1 MQTVIQHFEKTESLR
16 SQNRELQTTA
26 HQHLHMWKNPKEQ
39 KARLS
44 NSYNHLQVE
53 AFMDI
58 ERQWDILMKE
68 ENDRATQLSHSY
80 ERELEILKANV
91 VSLKSTCKH
100 IIRQRQQEAKA
111 AKEKLEVCRAQIG
124 MGETINKALVTK
136 HRLRFNTKIEETLVS
151 SLGLYPSQLTK

>member
-53 AFMDI
+53 ALVDI
-58 ERQWDILMKE
+58 EQKRDILMKE
-68 ENDRATQLSHSY
+68 VDDMAAQLSRSY
-80 ERELEILKANV
+80 E
-91 VSLKSTCKH
+91 
-100 IIRQRQQEAKA
+100 
-111 AKEKLEVCRAQIG
+111 
-124 MGETINKALVTK
+124 
-136 HRLRFNTKIEETLVS
+136 
-151 SLGLYPSQLTK
+151 